1 MPVVGHNLKRV
12 WYYGRESLWNG
23 RPGPLDKLS
32 ALVDQHGSFH
42 HPPEQAFLTLNAARS
57 KVGATAAIIV
67 PASNRSSVVNS
78 GIVRHFLRDSVR
90 LMLGRGKP
98 RPYKRPSSWN
108 LFSIYLFIGGLYF
121 NQQLKSS
128 SSKINTDFDRI
139 LARREAGR

>member
-1 MPVVGHNLKRV
+1 MPVVGRNLKRV

-42 HPPEQAFLTLNAARS
+42 HPPEQAFLTLNAARN

-67 PASNRSSVVNS
+67 PPQSTRSSVVNS
-78 GIVRHFLRDSVR
+78 GIVRHFLR

-98 RPYKRPSSWN
+98 RPYKRD
-108 LFSIYLFIGGLYF
+108 LVLYLSLY
-121 NQQLKSS
+121 
-128 SSKINTDFDRI
+128 
-139 LARREAGR
+139 